1 MLQADRGPLLNLP
14 TSCSGCRGGGPPPAA
29 FPALGGMPGTLAKA
43 HFGAKF
49 WVHLGA
55 YGGRVHA
62 VVLSRCTQEGLF
74 LQAQWERLAQTGPQ
88 PASQGSPL
96 ALCEMPRPG
105 PPGELARLVWVG
117 PAASGTPQGCTSQAQ
132 AC

>member
-1 MLQADRGPLLNLP
+1 
-14 TSCSGCRGGGPPPAA
+14 
-29 FPALGGMPGTLAKA
+29 MPGTLAKA

-55 YGGRVHA
+55 L
-62 VVLSRCTQEGLF
+62 VLSRHAQEGLF

-105 PPGELARLVWVG
+105 PPGELACLVWVG